1 MIELLTASAKVGI
14 AHGLGH
20 DDGVVDLGL
29 VDAEVVEGVV
39 EEGLLGLE
47 LRHDVAVEGRLQV
60 EADRLD
66 VGDVVGDEQ
75 LGLLEL
81 LLAGAGED
89 VLVGHRGA
97 GLGAPAHAALVGAWE
112 KRSNGTWEGM
122 EEVILTIVDAD
133 DVVGE
138 VELAFV
144 RMDGIWLGFPVQEGE
159 YSWI

>member
-1 MIELLTASAKVGI
+1 MIEFLTASAKVGV

-97 GLGAPAHAALVGAWE
+97 GLGAPAHAALVRAWDKGQM
-112 KRSNGTWEGM
+112 KRGKGWRKSFLPLSMQMMLSVESN
-122 EEVILTIVDAD
+122 
-133 DVVGE
+133 
-138 VELAFV
+138 
-144 RMDGIWLGFPVQEGE
+144 
-159 YSWI
+159 